1 MTSYSSQKNIS
12 SCEKCM
18 QILKNILKFSPF
30 PPRLTDGRSCSSRSP
45 PHRHHQSIKPTR
57 NMTPKLQNRRKMDG
71 LDGGKSSSFI
81 KIQGTDDKDIERVDD
96 VNRYESTRTSELE
109 VAVTNLM
116 VSDYIKNFH
125 ERNKHE
131 AVSLVLLP
139 PPRLVPMLA
148 LSSAEI
154 LIDFS

>member
-1 MTSYSSQKNIS
+1 MTSDSSQNKIS

-30 PPRLTDGRSCSSRSP
+30 PPRLTDGRSSSSRSP
-45 PHRHHQSIKPTR
+45 PRTHHQSIKPPR
-57 NMTPKLQNRRKMDG
+57 NMTPKLQNRRRMDG
-71 LDGGKSSSFI
+71 LDRGKSSSFI
-81 KIQGTDDKDIERVDD
+81 KIQGTDDNDIRRVDD
-96 VNRYESTRTSELE
+96 VNGYESTRASELE

-131 AVSLVLLP
+131 AVSLVLP
-139 PPRLVPMLA
+139 PPPQVPPR
-148 LSSAEI
+148 
-154 LIDFS
+154 FR

>member
-1 MTSYSSQKNIS
+1 MMTSDSSQKNIS

-30 PPRLTDGRSCSSRSP
+30 PPRLTDGRSSSSRSP
-45 PHRHHQSIKPTR
+45 PHTHHQSIKPPR
-57 NMTPKLQNRRKMDG
+57 NMTPKLQNRRRMDG
-71 LDGGKSSSFI
+71 LDRGKSSSFI
-81 KIQGTDDKDIERVDD
+81 KIQGTDDKDIRRVDD
-96 VNRYESTRTSELE
+96 ANRYESTRTSELE

-131 AVSLVLLP
+131 AVSLVLP
-139 PPRLVPMLA
+139 PPPQVPPR
-148 LSSAEI
+148 
-154 LIDFS
+154 FR